1 MSSSL
6 KKIKILFLV
15 LIALLT
21 FTGCTKENQRPQQN
35 STAKGAQK
43 LPRDITIQSA
53 NDFWL
58 KFREAVMVDDQKSI
72 TSMTSFPFKII
83 YINEGNPDFSYNIDS
98 FPIVF
103 NILLYFEDSEIQQTY
118 KLIRQTE
125 TIPNE
130 NFGND
135 GYPFFRVGVFNF
147 YSVNGKWSLSF
158 AQLTDYPAILD
169 TGPNG
174 TPQQSIQDFWNK
186 FRKAVLTNNEDAIVS
201 MTSFPFTIY
210 GNELDPE
217 ITYDDSKSFLAAIDT
232 ILNLDSGAK
241 SNPETMRNFIIRN
254 KSISKNLE
262 NTGDIG
268 SFAFCKILGKWYFIR
283 ATKGENAK

>member
-1 MSSSL
+1 MNCYL
-6 KKIKILFLV
+6 EKISIIFLV

-21 FTGCTKENQRPQQN
+21 YSGCTKENQRHQQQ
-35 STAKGAQK
+35 STAKGAQE
-43 LPRDITIQSA
+43 LSRDIATQSA
-53 NDFWL
+53 NEFWF
-58 KFREAVMVDDQKSI
+58 KFRKAVMVDDKKTI
-72 TSMTSFPFKII
+72 ASMTSFPFKII
-83 YINEGNPDFSYNIDS
+83 YINEGNPDFSYDIDS

-103 NILLYFEDSEIQQTY
+103 NILLYFEGEEIQQTY
-118 KLIRQTE
+118 KIIRQTE

-169 TGPNG
+169 TGPKG
-174 TPQQSIQDFWNK
+174 TPQQSLQDFWNK
-186 FRKAVLTNNEDAIVS
+186 FRQAVLANNKEVIVS
-201 MTSFPFTIY
+201 MTSLPFTIY

-217 ITYDDSKSFLAAIDT
+217 ITYDDFESFIAAIDT

-254 KSISKNLE
+254 KSISKNIE
-262 NTGDIG
+262 NTGEIG
-268 SFAFCKILGKWYFIR
+268 SFDFCKILGKWYFIR
-283 ATKGENAK
+283 AKKGKNVK